1 MGLVFTVAILLV
13 VVVGLAYAIGIY
25 NGLVQVNQNVDKAW
39 ANIDVLLKQR
49 HDEIPKLIATCEG
62 YKNFERSTLESVIK
76 ARAEYTNASTANQ
89 KVAAAGH
96 LTGAVRGLLAVAE
109 QYPDLKSS
117 ANFMQLQSRIS
128 ALEEQ
133 IADRREFYNDSVTVL
148 NTRIRQIPDVFVAP
162 ILQIG
167 PRTMYQV
174 SEADREDVKIQFK

>member
-1 MGLVFTVAILLV
+1 MGILVTVAVLLV
-13 VVVGLAYAIGIY
+13 IGVAVAYAVGIY

-76 ARAEYTNASTANQ
+76 ARAEYSHASTPDQ
-89 KVAAAGH
+89 KVSAASH

-109 QYPDLKSS
+109 SYPDLKTS
-117 ANFMQLQSRIS
+117 ANFLQLQSRIS

-133 IADRREFYNDSVTVL
+133 IADRREFYNDSVNVL
-148 NTRIRQIPDVFVAP
+148 NIRIRQIPDGFIAP
-162 ILQIG
+162 LLQIT

-174 SEADREDVKIQFK
+174 PEADKEDVKIAFK